1 MENKTGTLIMKGII
15 FCLILLVPSYLPA
28 QTVITIEAPSA
39 DPTLIVR
46 GPEKAIHQI
55 NNPSW
60 TKIDNSLFL
69 FTFSY
74 GRHIASDK
82 STYTAIQVDR
92 EFKVTAIVNGE
103 TGRGEKPVYKDKLNL
118 SIPPGGFVLVAS
130 DDNYAE
136 KGYKKFVAE
145 HFRVGDVIKLRING
159 EVTSIERV
167 IAVGDQTLQSGIEL
181 SDDFLITTVGNK
193 QTINGRITNY
203 DAKNRYKLLAV
214 AEDRTIVIKHNG
226 KGKFSSNLSLLPGTN
241 YFDIQLWAN
250 GKEITTQSLIIYSKD
265 ANKQRSELVMWV
277 EQFPNAKVLTSGEAV
292 TDMVAKIKDAGFT
305 SIGFDV
311 KGPEGYVSY
320 RKSDLSGSPYFTAT
334 RNPNKRMPDNGLDL
348 LESVIRE
355 AHKAGLKVY
364 ASFNFFTEGN
374 ITVNDYAILKQ
385 YKDWEEIV
393 QRPED
398 KGKLLKI
405 TESGRGKEAAQ
416 GKLLALAFVNPSNVE
431 VQDFQLLRVEEVLK
445 NYDIDGIILDR
456 CRYDNLYADFS
467 HVSRNAF
474 EDYLVKENKT
484 LENFPADAFQIDKN
498 GAMVKGEYYKEW
510 LTFRS
515 ETIARFTDR
524 VRALVDSYKERKNPE
539 LKLAAYVGSWYEVY
553 YQNGVNWAGDDF
565 QYNDRLGF
573 PESEIYG
580 EAYNKTSYLKNID
593 FLMIGT
599 YYKTAREVNRYIT
612 LGNIL
617 TNGQVPVL
625 GSMSLPDLKEE
636 EQGEVFK
643 ASIENSSGLMI
654 FDYCYVDWSA
664 FMKQMEIAFSK
675 KKK

>member
-1 MENKTGTLIMKGII
+1 M
-15 FCLILLVPSYLPA
+15 LLVPYGLPA
-28 QTVITIEAPSA
+28 QTVITVEAPSA
-39 DPTLIVR
+39 DPTLVVR
-46 GPEKAIHQI
+46 GPEKAIHQV
-55 NNPSW
+55 NNSAW
-60 TKIDNSLFL
+60 TKMDNSLFL
-69 FTFSY
+69 FTSSY
-74 GRHIASDK
+74 GGHVVSTK
-82 STYTAIQVDR
+82 SIYTAIQVDKD
-92 EFKVTAIVNGE
+92 FKVTAVVNGE
-103 TGRGEKPVYKDKLNL
+103 TGRGERPAYRDKLNL
-118 SIPPGGFVLVAS
+118 SVPPGGFVLVAS

-136 KGYKKFVAE
+136 KGFKRFVAE
-145 HFRVGDVIKLRING
+145 HFRMGDVIKLRING
-159 EVTSIERV
+159 EVASLERIV
-167 IAVGDQTLQSGIEL
+167 AVGNQTVQPGIEL
-181 SDDFLITTVGNK
+181 DDDFLITVIGNK
-193 QTINGRITNY
+193 QTVNGRITNCN
-203 DAKNRYKLLAV
+203 AKSKYKLLAV
-214 AEDRTIVIKHNG
+214 AEGQTTVIRHNG
-226 KGKFSSNLSLLPGTN
+226 KGKFSFSLRLSPGTN
-241 YFDIQLWAN
+241 YFDIRLWAD
-250 GKEITTQSLIIYSKD
+250 GREIATQPLIIYSKEAD
-265 ANKQRSELVMWV
+265 KQHSELVMWV
-277 EQFPNAKVLTSGEAV
+277 EQFPNAKVLTSDEAV
-292 TDMVAKIKDAGFT
+292 TDMVAKIKNAGFT
-305 SIGFDV
+305 SIGLDV

-320 RKSDLSGSPYFTAT
+320 RKNDLSGSPYFTAT
-334 RNPNKRMPDNGLDL
+334 RNPDKKMPDNGLDL

-405 TESGRGKEAAQ
+405 TESARGKEAAQ

-431 VQDFQLLRVEEVLK
+431 VQDFQLSRVEEVLK
-445 NYDIDGIILDR
+445 NYDIDGVILDR

-467 HVSRNAF
+467 HVTRNAF
-474 EDYLVKENKT
+474 EDYLMKENKT
-484 LENFPADAFQIDKN
+484 LESFPADAFRIDKS
-498 GAMVKGEYYKEW
+498 GAMVKGKYYKEW

-524 VRALVDSYKERKNPE
+524 MRALVNIYKEKKNPE
-539 LKLAAYVGSWYEVY
+539 LKMAAYVGSWYEVY
-553 YQNGVNWAGDDF
+553 YQNGVNWASDDF

-599 YYKTAREVNRYIT
+599 YYKTAKEVNRYIT

-617 TNGQVPVL
+617 TNGQAPVL
-625 GSMSLPDLKEE
+625 GSMSLPDLKVE

-643 ASIENSSGLMI
+643 ASVENSSGLMI
-654 FDYCYVDWSA
+654 FDYCYVDWPV
-664 FMKQMEIAFSK
+664 FMKQMKLAFSK